1 MMSCQ
6 PRKLRAFSRER
17 KKRKQEIINQRNVRM
32 SCITQQIHKQTNNT
46 HYTKIIFLRLLANHD
61 VKPMNDELNF

>member
-32 SCITQQIHKQTNNT
+32 SCITQQIHKQTNT

>member
-1 MMSCQ
+1 MLEC
-6 PRKLRAFSRER
+6 RASHN
-17 KKRKQEIINQRNVRM
+17 KY
-32 SCITQQIHKQTNNT
+32 TQTNT